1 MPEDKVEEK
10 APEAEKPEGDKPAEG
25 DKSAP
30 LNNENEQKPAGGES
44 GDEGGN
50 KDTAK
55 APNKEGEK
63 SSENQDENE
72 EPKTRERKDTA
83 SFIINRKAKTIEK
96 LRKSQKED
104 AEPEE
109 NEEEEDVAPED
120 ETLIKK
126 VMGPIIAP
134 LAEKLIAEED
144 NNEINEFLSKNPDFK
159 PFEAKARKFIAHPSR
174 RHLPVETIFYEV
186 AGPSLIK
193 LGAERQKAADEKA
206 QKAGVGGGSDRG
218 GSGASDVMKMPKDA
232 FEAKQEK
239 VRRGQN

>member
-1 MPEDKVEEK
+1 MPEEEK
-10 APEAEKPEGDKPAEG
+10 TPEAEKPEGDKPADG
-25 DKSAP
+25 SKSEP
-30 LNNENEQKPAGGES
+30 LNNENGQKPAGGES

-55 APNKEGEK
+55 APDKEGEK
-63 SSENQDENE
+63 SPENQDKIE
-72 EPKTRERKDTA
+72 EPKTRERKDIP

-96 LRKSQKED
+96 LRSKSQKED
-104 AEPEE
+104 AEPED
-109 NEEEEDVAPED
+109 NEDEEDAVAPED
-120 ETLIKK
+120 EALIKK
-126 VMGPIIAP
+126 VMGPIVAP

-159 PFEAKARKFIAHPSR
+159 PFEAKARKYIAHPSR
-174 RHLPVETIFYEV
+174 RHLPIESIFYEV

-193 LGAERQKAADEKA
+193 LGAERQKQADEKA

-218 GSGASDVMKMPKDA
+218 GSGGSDVMKMPKDA

-239 VRRGQN
+239 VRRGQNQ